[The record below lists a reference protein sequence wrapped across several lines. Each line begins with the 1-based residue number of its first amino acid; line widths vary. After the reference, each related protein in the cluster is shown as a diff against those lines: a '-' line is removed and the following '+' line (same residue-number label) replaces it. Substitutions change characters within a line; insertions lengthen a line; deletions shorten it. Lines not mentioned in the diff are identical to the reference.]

1 MGLRFQ
7 KRKSIAPGVRLNLG
21 KRGVSGLRF
30 GGRGGGV
37 TLGKRGITASVGLI
51 GTGLGYV
58 FRARR
63 RR

>member
-1 MGLRFQ
+1 VGLRFQ
-7 KRKSIAPGVRLNLG
+7 KRKTILPGVRLNIG
-21 KRGVSGLRF
+21 KRGVSGLRL

-37 TLGKRGITASVGLI
+37 TLGRRGLTASVALI

-58 FRARR
+58 FRSRR